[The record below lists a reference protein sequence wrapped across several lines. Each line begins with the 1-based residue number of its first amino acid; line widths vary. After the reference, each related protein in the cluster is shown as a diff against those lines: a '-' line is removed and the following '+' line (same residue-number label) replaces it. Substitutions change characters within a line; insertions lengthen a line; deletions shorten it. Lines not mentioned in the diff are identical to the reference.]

1 MKATVRN
8 VQRVMKFII
17 DSHEDNMRGGEF
29 DDETNLIDAVKTV
42 IDSLQDEP
50 EFCCSNCGGG
60 FNRDEMVFDED
71 NENDF
76 CKDCAK

>member
-8 VQRVMKFII
+8 VQRVMQFII

-29 DDETNLIDAVKTV
+29 DDETNLKAAVKSV
-42 IDSLQDEP
+42 IKQLKDEP
-50 EFCCSNCGGG
+50 TFCCSNCGGG

-76 CKDCAK
+76 CTDCAK